1 MKGYDY
7 YIYLVFFCKLI
18 MLLASIIYFTL
29 RKSGNHNH
37 ELRSRVKNIRD
48 TFEFMFIFL
57 MAILLIYIFNPR
69 YSVQI
74 NYETKLL
81 FFLLGIILLLTAK
94 YKIFFSE
101 SKDMIELEKLQHI
114 FGN

>member
-7 YIYLVFFCKLI
+7 YIYLIFFCKLI
-18 MLLASIIYFTL
+18 MLLSSISYFIL

-37 ELRSRVKNIRD
+37 EIRSKIKNIRD

-57 MAILLIYIFNPR
+57 MALLMIYIFNPR
-69 YSVQI
+69 YPVQI

-94 YKIFFSE
+94 YKIFFAE
-101 SKDMIELEKLQHI
+101 SKDMIELEKLQDI